1 MIDEIFDVEKLII
14 EVANDNGQVQIY
26 EDDPALLL
34 RHMEHI
40 ILVLNKL
47 SRTDFNNSEFS
58 TLKIAVTKLLI
69 EYERIENERCD

>member
-26 EDDPALLL
+26 EDDPGLLL

-69 EYERIENERCD
+69 EYERIENG